1 MLSTRLEGDPKV
13 EEYENWKKKSVLKPF
28 ILHVMGMVRYY
39 LQFCPNLA
47 EISQPLTNLLRKEA
61 NNKQDWGPEQAQAIQ
76 HRKNMFVLPT
86 CSSILTQAWRRV
98 FKPTLQN
105 THWVRFSV
113 IWSSRMANLLRYQLL
128 SNSKKECLAIVWST
142 DLLLTLLLGHQFVL
156 QTEHSELKQL
166 LTIKMLIFCHDEFTI
181 PMSHSL

>member
-1 MLSTRLEGDPKV
+1 MRHPCSKKPWRRWFRMSWVYVVRSILTTLSSIRKTSKNVLIISKHFWPNMKSRFQ
-13 EEYENWKKKSVLKPF
+13 YENWKKKSVLKPF

-105 THWVRFSV
+105 THWVRF
-113 IWSSRMANLLRYQLL
+113 
-128 SNSKKECLAIVWST
+128 
-142 DLLLTLLLGHQFVL
+142 
-156 QTEHSELKQL
+156 
-166 LTIKMLIFCHDEFTI
+166 CHLVQQDGKLVEI
-181 PMSHSL
+181 PITQ

>member
-61 NNKQDWGPEQAQAIQ
+61 NNKQDWGPDKHRRYSTEKICSFYPHAQA
-76 HRKNMFVLPT
+76 F
-86 CSSILTQAWRRV
+86 
-98 FKPTLQN
+98 
-105 THWVRFSV
+105 
-113 IWSSRMANLLRYQLL
+113 
-128 SNSKKECLAIVWST
+128 
-142 DLLLTLLLGHQFVL
+142 
-156 QTEHSELKQL
+156 
-166 LTIKMLIFCHDEFTI
+166 
-181 PMSHSL
+181 